1 MTALGSI
8 AYDRRSA
15 AENMALD
22 QWMVA
27 QLDASMPV
35 MFRSYGWLKDAITY
49 GYTQKI
55 QQVKLRFS
63 EWEWDKMDCCRR
75 PTAGGIVDHRND
87 WTFAL
92 AMHASFSV
100 AQLKPLQIY
109 RSVHEILL
117 AALTEI
123 GARVEL
129 YIPEDAESSPE
140 ACFDRPSPFDVL
152 LQDSGLKVAGAAM
165 KRTRS
170 GLLIQGSVSR
180 ERLPSVDFKQL
191 HSSWESEFLKG
202 QRGSCEETLRISPPD
217 VIPNVEVFRSPEWS
231 FKR

>member
-1 MTALGSI
+1 MTTLGSI
-8 AYDRRSA
+8 AYHHRSA

-22 QWMVA
+22 QWMMA

-35 MFRSYGWLKDAITY
+35 MFRSYGWLEDSITF

-63 EWEWDKMDCCRR
+63 EREWVKLDCCRR

-92 AMHASFSV
+92 AMHSSFPV

-109 RSVHEILL
+109 RSVHEILV
-117 AALTEI
+117 AALTAI

-129 YIPEDAESSPE
+129 YIPENTESSPE

-152 LQDSGLKVAGAAM
+152 HQDSGLKVAGAAM

-180 ERLPSVDFKQL
+180 ERLPAVDFERL
-191 HSSWESEFLKG
+191 HSSWESEFLKEQG
-202 QRGSCEETLRISPPD
+202 GKVEQTRSISPPD
-217 VIPNVEVFRSPEWS
+217 IVPNTEVFCSSHWN